1 MRVADFIVQ
10 YIHDELG
17 VSHIFTVTGAG
28 LMHLT
33 DAIALNKDV
42 IGVIP
47 HHEQTASMA
56 LEAYSRASEN
66 FGVGM
71 FTTGPGSTNTITGL
85 GGAWQDSVPCLFI
98 GGQVKRSETSA
109 NSKIPNLRQFG
120 VQELNMIPIVES
132 LCKYAVTLN
141 EPEKIKFE
149 LEKAVYLAKSGRP
162 GPVWLEIPMDV
173 QGAQVI
179 PDDLEGYAPPTNEKP
194 FDDNKFSTL
203 TNLLKES
210 KRPVIIA
217 GQGIRIAHALDIF
230 EKFVDISGI
239 PVVTTYLGIDT
250 LKQNDVHYIG
260 KTGVKGDRPAN
271 FAMQNSDLII
281 SIGSSLHVSVIGYD
295 YKQFARVAKKVIID
309 IDETSHKK
317 NTIDIDLFIQSDAKD
332 ILNELLQFCKDS
344 KLGKYSEWLKKCNFW
359 KEKYRVCLP
368 EYEKEKNGIN
378 SYLFINQLSK
388 QSSENDVFIS
398 DAGGTFYSMSQG
410 VELTKPNQ
418 RYITSGAMA
427 TMGYTLPAAIGVAF
441 ATNNRVLA
449 ITGDGSLQQNI
460 QELQTLIQY
469 DLPVKL
475 FVLNNYGLNSTRA
488 MQKNYFDSRFF
499 GESKSSGISFPDT
512 LKVAEAYGIKAVRVD
527 NYANLPKIID
537 DVLSFDGPV
546 ICDVIVPR
554 DQLIIPTVG
563 SKVNDDG
570 SMESRPLEDMSPFLD
585 RDEYRSNLYVDE
597 V

>member
-1 MRVADFIVQ
+1 M
-10 YIHDELG
+10 
-17 VSHIFTVTGAG
+17 
-28 LMHLT
+28 
-33 DAIALNKDV
+33 
-42 IGVIP
+42 
-47 HHEQTASMA
+47 
-56 LEAYSRASEN
+56 
-66 FGVGM
+66 
-71 FTTGPGSTNTITGL
+71 
-85 GGAWQDSVPCLFI
+85 
-98 GGQVKRSETSA
+98 
-109 NSKIPNLRQFG
+109 
-120 VQELNMIPIVES
+120 
-132 LCKYAVTLN
+132 
-141 EPEKIKFE
+141 
-149 LEKAVYLAKSGRP
+149 
-162 GPVWLEIPMDV
+162 
-173 QGAQVI
+173 
-179 PDDLEGYAPPTNEKP
+179 
-194 FDDNKFSTL
+194 
-203 TNLLKES
+203 
-210 KRPVIIA
+210 
-217 GQGIRIAHALDIF
+217 
-230 EKFVDISGI
+230 
-239 PVVTTYLGIDT
+239 
-250 LKQNDVHYIG
+250 
-260 KTGVKGDRPAN
+260 KGDRPAN

-359 KEKYRVCLP
+359 KGKYRVCLP

-475 FVLNNYGLNSTRA
+475 FVLNNDGLNSTRA

-554 DQLIIPTVG
+554 DQPIIPTVG

-570 SMESRPLEDMSPFLD
+570 SMESRPLEDMFPFLD

-597 V
+597 I

>member
-1 MRVADFIVQ
+1 MRVADFIIQ
-10 YIHDELG
+10 YIHDELR

-33 DAIALNKDV
+33 DAIALNKNI
-42 IGVIP
+42 IGVTP

-71 FTTGPGSTNTITGL
+71 FTTGPGSTNAITGL

-109 NSKIPNLRQFG
+109 NSKVPNLRQFG

-132 LCKYAVTLN
+132 LCKYAITLN
-141 EPEKIKFE
+141 EPEKVKFE
-149 LEKAVYLAKSGRP
+149 LEKAVYLAKTGRP

-173 QGAQVI
+173 QGAQII
-179 PDDLEGYAPPTNEKP
+179 PDDLESYTPPTSENL
-194 FDDNKFSTL
+194 FDDDKFASL
-203 TNLLKES
+203 KDLLDES

-230 EKFVDISGI
+230 EKFINTSGI

-250 LKQNDVHYIG
+250 LKQDNIHYIG

-271 FAMQNSDLII
+271 LAMQNSDLII

-295 YKQFARVAKKVIID
+295 YKQFARAAKKVIID
-309 IDETSHKK
+309 IDKTSHKK

-332 ILNELLQFCKDS
+332 ILDKLLDSCHNS
-344 KLGKYSEWLKKCNFW
+344 KLGEYSEWLKKCNFW

-368 EYEKEKNGIN
+368 EYENEKDGIN
-378 SYLFINQLSK
+378 SYLFIDQLSK
-388 QSSENDVFIS
+388 QSSENDIFIS
-398 DAGGTFYSMSQG
+398 DAGGTYYSMSQG
-410 VELTKPNQ
+410 IQLIKQNQ

-427 TMGYTLPAAIGVAF
+427 TMGYSLPAAIGVAF

-469 DLPVKL
+469 NLPVKL
-475 FVLNNYGLNSTRA
+475 FVLNNDGLNSTRS
-488 MQKNYFDSRFF
+488 MQKNYFESRLF
-499 GESKSSGISFPDT
+499 GESKTSGISFPDT
-512 LKVAEAYGIKAVRVD
+512 LKVAEAYGIKATRID
-527 NYANLPKIID
+527 NYKNLPKVID
-537 DVLSFDGPV
+537 DVLSYDGPV
-546 ICDVIVPR
+546 VCDVIVPR
-554 DQLIIPTVG
+554 EQSIIPTVG

-570 SMESRPLEDMSPFLD
+570 SMTSRPLEDMVPFLD

>member
-1 MRVADFIVQ
+1 MRVADFIIQ

-33 DAIALNKDV
+33 DAIALNKNI
-42 IGVIP
+42 IGVTP

-71 FTTGPGSTNTITGL
+71 FTTGPGSTNAITGL

-109 NSKIPNLRQFG
+109 NSKVPNLRQFG

-132 LCKYAVTLN
+132 LCKYAITLN
-141 EPEKIKFE
+141 EPEKVKFE
-149 LEKAVYLAKSGRP
+149 LEKAVYLAKTGRP

-173 QGAQVI
+173 QAAQII
-179 PDDLEGYAPPTNEKP
+179 PDDLESYTPPTSENL
-194 FDDNKFSTL
+194 FDDDKFASL
-203 TNLLKES
+203 KDLLNES

-217 GQGIRIAHALDIF
+217 GQGVRIAHALDIF
-230 EKFVDISGI
+230 EKFINTSGI

-250 LKQNDVHYIG
+250 LKQDNIHYIG

-271 FAMQNSDLII
+271 LAMQNSDLII

-295 YKQFARVAKKVIID
+295 YKQFARAAKKVIID
-309 IDETSHKK
+309 IDKTSHKK

-332 ILNELLQFCKDS
+332 ILDKLLDSCHNS
-344 KLGKYSEWLKKCNFW
+344 KLGEYSEWLKKCNFW

-368 EYEKEKNGIN
+368 EYENEKDGIN
-378 SYLFINQLSK
+378 SYLFIDQLSK
-388 QSSENDVFIS
+388 QSSENDIFIS
-398 DAGGTFYSMSQG
+398 DAGGTYYSMSQG
-410 VELTKPNQ
+410 IQLTKQNQ

-427 TMGYTLPAAIGVAF
+427 TMGYSLPAAIGVAF

-469 DLPVKL
+469 NLPVKL
-475 FVLNNYGLNSTRA
+475 FVLNNDGLNSTRV
-488 MQKNYFDSRFF
+488 MQKNYFKSRLF
-499 GESKSSGISFPDT
+499 GESKTSGISFPDT
-512 LKVAEAYGIKAVRVD
+512 LKVAEAYGIKAIRID
-527 NYANLPKIID
+527 SYENLSKVID
-537 DVLSFDGPV
+537 DVLSYDGPV
-546 ICDVIVPR
+546 VCDVVVPR

-570 SMESRPLEDMSPFLD
+570 SMTSRPLEDMLPFLD